1 VLIRVDVCVV
11 ATDAI
16 AAPGG
21 SHPDKEDRATTNRL
35 AHIHRRLW
43 KRSRRELS
51 LGRKSELRLFEGCNS
66 GAASMSG
73 QNAY

>member
-1 VLIRVDVCVV
+1 VLIRVDACVV
-11 ATDAI
+11 VTDAI
-16 AAPGG
+16 AAPRG
-21 SHPDKEDRATTNRL
+21 SHPDKEDKARTNRF

-43 KRSRRELS
+43 KRSRRVLS

-73 QNAY
+73 QNPY